1 VNVLADT
8 SVWVDHWRS
17 TSPRFAALLGEDR
30 VILHP
35 FILGELALGTIASR
49 SEALRRLG
57 RLRTTSVAQNR
68 EVLGL
73 IERTPLWG
81 RGIGWVDAH
90 LLATAL
96 LDRIQLWTLDLPLRA
111 AAQELGVAFS

>member
-8 SVWVDHWRS
+8 SVWVDHWRTAS
-17 TSPRFAALLGEDR
+17 ARFAALLGEDR
-30 VILHP
+30 IVLHP
-35 FILGELALGTIASR
+35 FILGELALGVIASR

-90 LLATAL
+90 LLASAL
-96 LDRIQLWTLDLPLRA
+96 LDHIRLWTLDRRLALVA
-111 AAQELGVAFS
+111 HDLGVAA

>member
-8 SVWVDHWRS
+8 SVWVDHWR
-17 TSPRFAALLGEDR
+17 TASPRFAALLGEDR
-30 VILHP
+30 IVLHP
-35 FILGELALGTIASR
+35 FILGELALGVIASR

-57 RLRTTSVAQNR
+57 RLRTTSLAQNR

-90 LLATAL
+90 LLTAAL
-96 LDRIQLWTLDLPLRA
+96 LDQIQIWTLDRPLHA
-111 AAQELGVAFS
+111 AAQELGVAF

>member
-1 VNVLADT
+1 MNLLADT

-17 TSPRFAALLGEDR
+17 ASPRFAALLGEDR
-30 VILHP
+30 IILHP
-35 FILGELALGTIASR
+35 FILGELALGTIPSR

-90 LLATAL
+90 LLAAAL
-96 LDRIQLWTLDLPLRA
+96 LDRIQLWTLDQQLHA
-111 AAQELGVAFS
+111 VAQELGVAF